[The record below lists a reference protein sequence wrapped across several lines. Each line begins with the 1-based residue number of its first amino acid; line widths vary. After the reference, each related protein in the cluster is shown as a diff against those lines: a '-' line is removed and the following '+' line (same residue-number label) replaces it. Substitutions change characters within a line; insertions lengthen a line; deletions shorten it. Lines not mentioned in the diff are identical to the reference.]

1 MTSAGRR
8 TAFTLVELLA
18 TIAIVGL
25 LVALLLPA
33 VQSARESA
41 RRVTCANRLRQIG
54 IALNGFNS
62 QFGSMPGATSYFG
75 GPPTAADLAEIQR
88 NTGGIPHS
96 PWNWLTQLLP
106 LLDQK
111 NLYDRLDFAAV
122 WTSGGNLTA
131 ARTPLPELAC
141 PSDPKSSAPLFGTSA
156 NAMAL
161 WYVGCYGPVMLDCY
175 APYATQAAIFC
186 DSGNNRWCGNT
197 GHNGGLMS
205 GIFSRAS
212 RPLAV
217 ARIRDGMSMTIAVGE
232 TLPFDWRV
240 YNAAMT
246 PNFPMATLAIPFN
259 TPLSSVAAN
268 SGGNIGGSQPWTL
281 CETTGF
287 KSAHP
292 MAVNFVFC
300 DGSVRTLPA
309 TIDYKVQCALGT
321 YRGST
326 QPTASVADA
335 VLPSE
340 SDL

>member
-1 MTSAGRR
+1 MTSARRR

-41 RRVTCANRLRQIG
+41 RRAVCANRLRQIG
-54 IALNGFNS
+54 IALNGFS
-62 QFGSMPGATSYFG
+62 AQFGTMPGGTSFINGAT
-75 GPPTAADLAEIQR
+75 PADVADIQR
-88 NTGGIPHS
+88 VTGGVNAS

-111 NLYDRLDFAAV
+111 NIYDRLDFTLGWA
-122 WTSGGNLTA
+122 SGGNLAA

-141 PSDPKSSAPLFGTSA
+141 PSDPKSSAPLFGTSV

-175 APYATQAAIFC
+175 APYAPQAAIFC
-186 DSGNNRWCGNT
+186 DPANNRWCGNI
-197 GHNGGLMS
+197 GHNGGLVS
-205 GIFSRAS
+205 GIFSRS
-212 RPLAV
+212 PRPLAV

-240 YNAAMT
+240 YNAAMN

-259 TPLSSVAAN
+259 TPLSSVAST

-300 DGSVRTLPA
+300 DGSVRTLA
-309 TIDYKVQCALGT
+309 STIDYRVQCALGT

-335 VLPSE
+335 VLPSD